1 MPQDI
6 ETSKIHGNA
15 TNLLMDKICRI
26 YFDNL
31 IVTILASHIFLGRK
45 QEKIAIICCQG
56 TPNDD
61 IFSWVLLAYALKAYV
76 SKPF

>member
-15 TNLLMDKICRI
+15 TNLLMDKMCRI

-31 IVTILASHIFLGRK
+31 IVTTFERGESGFFGGGGGDSNSGCLYWK
-45 QEKIAIICCQG
+45 Q
-56 TPNDD
+56 
-61 IFSWVLLAYALKAYV
+61 
-76 SKPF
+76 

>member
-31 IVTILASHIFLGRK
+31 IVTTFGRGESGFFWGGGGEFKLWMSLLETIGGANQLSYKALG
-45 QEKIAIICCQG
+45 
-56 TPNDD
+56 
-61 IFSWVLLAYALKAYV
+61 
-76 SKPF
+76 